1 MRLITAAALIGLL
14 TACTAGATT
23 PSEQPLLTPPPSTGV
38 VASPS
43 AAAMTCDTAF
53 ASVDLSSVQSASD
66 LTSVSDAVDTTIAS
80 CASVTDWTTALVKA
94 APKVGIADAIHFL
107 QDECTNNAELAT
119 SALCEQVGTGS

>member
-14 TACTAGATT
+14 AACNTGAAT
-23 PSEQPLLTPPPSTGV
+23 PTVQPLLTPPPSMAD

-43 AAAMTCDTAF
+43 SAAMSCDEAF

-66 LTSVSDAVDTTIAS
+66 LTSVTDEVDTTIAS
-80 CASVTDWTTALVKA
+80 CPSITDWTTALLKA
-94 APKVGIADAIHFL
+94 APKVSITDANHFL
-107 QDECTNNAELAT
+107 QDECANNMALAS